1 MVWVNIAATVV
12 VAGIGVWVLRA
23 RSARKGQLDAALWKP
38 FLTASPWVN
47 YLLPGLRRDAQGRR
61 HLDRDRRASSGS
73 CSASGGCRRRGS
85 CAPCSGGVV
94 EFFRAVPVLLMMIF
108 FYLGLGQL
116 QILEPS
122 DVPLVAVV
130 LGLTFYNGSVFAEL
144 IRSGVH
150 GLPRGSAGGGA
161 RRRAARRPVA
171 AARSRSRRRSSRCCP
186 AIASQLVVILKDT
199 ALGVIITYPE
209 LLDAARRFGSGNG
222 NILQAL
228 VVAALI
234 FIVINYA
241 LTQLAE
247 LLAGRVGTPDRR
259 ASRGPRRRRLVAA
272 IGEATSQPAVA
283 LARISRT
290 TVTLIS
296 PG

>member
-1 MVWVNIAATVV
+1 MSTLFDVPGPVARRRMVWANIGATIIVI
-12 VAGIGVWVLRA
+12 GIAVWVLA
-23 RSARKGQLDAALWKP
+23 RLGAKGQLDPDLWTP
-38 FLTASPWVN
+38 FLTANPWTN
-47 YLLPGLRRDAQGRR
+47 YLIPGLIDTLTAAGISIVTAAVFGFFFGLGRLSTSKTVR
-61 HLDRDRRASSGS
+61 SISGTI
-73 CSASGGCRRRGS
+73 
-85 CAPCSGGVV
+85 V

-116 QILEPS
+116 RILEPS

-144 IRSGVH
+144 VRSGVH
-150 GLPRGSAGGGA
+150 GLPRGQ
-161 RRRAARRPVA
+161 REAALAVGLRDGQSLRLVEVPQA
-171 AARSRSRRRSSRCCP
+171 LIAMLP

-234 FIVINYA
+234 FIVINYG
-241 LTQLAE
+241 LTRLADV
-247 LLAGRVGTPDRR
+247 LAGRVGKRTAGKPR
-259 ASRGPRRRRLVAA
+259 AEAPSLVV
-272 IGEATSQPAVA
+272 AT
-283 LARISRT
+283 
-290 TVTLIS
+290 
-296 PG
+296 GND

>member
-1 MVWVNIAATVV
+1 MSTLFDVPGPVARRRMVWANIVATVV
-12 VAGIGVWVLRA
+12 VVGIGVWVLA
-23 RSARKGQLDAALWKP
+23 RLGAKGQLDPALWKP
-38 FLTASPWVN
+38 FLTASPWTN
-47 YLLPGLRRDAQGRR
+47 YLIPGLVETLKAAGISIVTASVFGLIFGIGR
-61 HLDRDRRASSGS
+61 LSGS
-73 CSASGGCRRRGS
+73 AAVRSVPGII
-85 CAPCSGGVV
+85 V

-108 FYLGLGQL
+108 FYLGLGQMR
-116 QILEPS
+116 IMEPS

-144 IRSGVH
+144 VRSGVH
-150 GLPRGSAGGGA
+150 SLPRGQ
-161 RRRAARRPVA
+161 REAALAVGLRPTQSLRLVEVPQA
-171 AARSRSRRRSSRCCP
+171 LIAMLP

-241 LTQLAE
+241 LTRLAS
-247 LLAGRVGTPDRR
+247 LLAGRVGTRTAGRPR
-259 ASRGPRRRRLVAA
+259 AEAPSLVV
-272 IGEATSQPAVA
+272 AT
-283 LARISRT
+283 
-290 TVTLIS
+290 
-296 PG
+296 GKD

>member
-1 MVWVNIAATVV
+1 MSTLFDVPGPVARRRMVWVNIAATIVV
-12 VAGIGVWVLRA
+12 VGIGVWVLVRLGA
-23 RSARKGQLDAALWKP
+23 KGQLDPALWKP
-38 FLTASPWVN
+38 FLTANPWTN
-47 YLLPGLRRDAQGRR
+47 FLIPGLVDTLTAAGISIVTSAVFGFVFGLGRLSPSR
-61 HLDRDRRASSGS
+61 TVRSVSGTI
-73 CSASGGCRRRGS
+73 
-85 CAPCSGGVV
+85 V

-116 QILEPS
+116 RILEPS

-144 IRSGVH
+144 VRSGVH
-150 GLPRGSAGGGA
+150 GLPRGQ
-161 RRRAARRPVA
+161 REAALAIGLREGQSLRIVEVPQA
-171 AARSRSRRRSSRCCP
+171 LIAMLP

-234 FIVINYA
+234 FIVINYG
-241 LTQLAE
+241 LTRLADA
-247 LLAGRVGTPDRR
+247 LAGRVGKRTAGKPR
-259 ASRGPRRRRLVAA
+259 AEAPSLVV
-272 IGEATSQPAVA
+272 AT
-283 LARISRT
+283 
-290 TVTLIS
+290 
-296 PG
+296 GND

>member
-1 MVWVNIAATVV
+1 MSTLFDVPGPVARRRMVWANIVATVV
-12 VAGIGVWVLRA
+12 VAGIGVWVLFRLGA
-23 RSARKGQLDAALWKP
+23 KGQLDPALWKP
-38 FLTASPWVN
+38 FLTASPWTN
-47 YLLPGLRRDAQGRR
+47 YLIPGLVETLKAAGISIVTASVFGLIFGIGR
-61 HLDRDRRASSGS
+61 LSGS
-73 CSASGGCRRRGS
+73 AAVRSVSG
-85 CAPCSGGVV
+85 VIV

-108 FYLGLGQL
+108 FYLGLGQMR
-116 QILEPS
+116 IMEPS

-144 IRSGVH
+144 VRSGVH
-150 GLPRGSAGGGA
+150 SLPRGQ
-161 RRRAARRPVA
+161 REAALAVGLRPTQSLRLVEVPQA
-171 AARSRSRRRSSRCCP
+171 LIAMLP

-241 LTQLAE
+241 LTRLAS
-247 LLAGRVGTPDRR
+247 LLAGRVGTRTAGRPR
-259 ASRGPRRRRLVAA
+259 AEAPSLVV
-272 IGEATSQPAVA
+272 AT
-283 LARISRT
+283 
-290 TVTLIS
+290 
-296 PG
+296 GKD